1 MIANF
6 LLLYLGSW
14 QPFFFSF
21 FFNDIGASSKRVTD
35 TRQRALSTRQKTLQ
49 SLGGCRA
56 VTQRKKRRIRTWTGG
71 EKIRVLE
78 MGEGHSSGL
87 KGHRLFELISV
98 YFLLR
103 LLYSLHFSMS
113 HSFLG
118 SFFYFPAQCCPDC
131 FGGHPSSGEAVG
143 EIVDSVLLGGES

>member
-1 MIANF
+1 
-6 LLLYLGSW
+6 
-14 QPFFFSF
+14 
-21 FFNDIGASSKRVTD
+21 
-35 TRQRALSTRQKTLQ
+35 
-49 SLGGCRA
+49 
-56 VTQRKKRRIRTWTGG
+56 
-71 EKIRVLE
+71 

-131 FGGHPSSGEAVG
+131 FGGHPSSDEAVG